1 MIAIV
6 VEVTKNDSA
15 LGESM
20 GAVSYAYVRLDLED
34 KLESVRGKTLG
45 EADTAN
51 VFAITK
57 TNPKVTGIAGDVVE
71 QSILGYPPDSF
82 QRPDIIVDGIPTEVK
97 TTGLRPSK
105 RGQGLEA
112 KEPMSITA
120 VSLNTIAAEAFAD
133 SNFWHKVEHMLI
145 VYYLYDS
152 DTTVKAADYANFPI
166 KGYQF
171 HEFDADEIA
180 TLESDWQ
187 LVHDFVK
194 RIQDEHPDEKER
206 EQLYPLLSS
215 ALRKDLML
223 IDTAPKYPHPPRFRL
238 KRSTVTAMA
247 RKNFG
252 DSMEQLPRSYTSY
265 AAIDTK
271 LHSVSGIYTG
281 KTIGET
287 CNGFGIDP
295 GSKNV
300 AEQMIVRIFGAKG
313 KMNRIELF
321 SKIGLSTKSVALT
334 KEGKRTED
342 MKLFTIDFDE
352 FANPDTTFEESLF
365 YEYFANN
372 QLLCVVYEE
381 PSKDAPLTEN
391 VLRGF
396 KRLMFDDE
404 FIETEVRPVWEKTRE
419 LIVSGTLKFVPSVSK
434 KTGKP
439 IINKTG
445 VPKGAPNF
453 PKSRHG
459 LVFIRGTST
468 DSTRKPEIVNGIAMY
483 KQQVWVKGS
492 YIAARLDEE
501 PWI

>member
-1 MIAIV
+1 
-6 VEVTKNDSA
+6 
-15 LGESM
+15 M
-20 GAVSYAYVRLDLED
+20 GAIQYAYVRLDLEE
-34 KLESVRGKTLG
+34 KLESVRNKTLG
-45 EADTAN
+45 EVDAAN
-51 VFAITK
+51 VFAITE

-71 QSILGYPPDSF
+71 QSILGYPPDSE
-82 QRPDIIVDGIPTEVK
+82 QRPDILVDGVPTEVK

-120 VSLNTIAAEAFAD
+120 VSLDTIVAEDFAG

-152 DTTVKAADYANFPI
+152 ETTVKAADYAAFPI

-171 HEFDADEIA
+171 HEFDPEEVAM
-180 TLESDWQ
+180 LESDWQ
-187 LVHDFVK
+187 MVHDFVK
-194 RIQDEHPDEKER
+194 RIQDEHPDEDERKE
-206 EQLYPLLSS
+206 LYPLLSS

-238 KRSTVTAMA
+238 KRSTVTAIA

-265 AAIDTK
+265 AAIDMK
-271 LHSVSGIYTG
+271 LRSVSEEYAGRTVGDI
-281 KTIGET
+281 
-287 CNGFGIDP
+287 CADFGIDAA
-295 GSKNV
+295 SKNV
-300 AEQMIVRIFGAKG
+300 AEQMVVRVFDGTG
-313 KMNRIELF
+313 KMGRIELF
-321 SKIGLSTKSVALT
+321 SKIGLAAKSVTLT
-334 KEGKRTED
+334 REGKRTED

-352 FANPDTTFEESLF
+352 FADPAATFEESLF

-381 PSKDAPLTEN
+381 PSLEAPLSDN
-391 VLRGF
+391 VLKGF
-396 KRLMFDDE
+396 KRLSFDDA
-404 FIETEVRPVWEKTRE
+404 FIEGEVRRVWEEIRRLVTTGE
-419 LIVSGTLKFVPSVSK
+419 LRFVPTISK

-439 IINKTG
+439 VVNKTG
-445 VPKGAPNF
+445 VIQGAPNF
-453 PKSRHG
+453 PKSKDG
-459 LVFIRGTST
+459 LVFVRGTST

-483 KQQVWVKGS
+483 KQQVWVKGT
-492 YIAARLDEE
+492 YIASRLDAE